1 MDEPVLTK
9 LCMNIVTCVPIKLPP
24 TFEPVQAID
33 SHRLSNL
40 LVKFM
45 VAGGLNPIP
54 AVALQHMGTAS
65 RSQG

>member
-1 MDEPVLTK
+1 MDEPALTK

-24 TFEPVQAID
+24 TLEPVQAID
-33 SHRLSNL
+33 SLSNL